1 MKKRK
6 KKQTIKITDMLK
18 KDSKHSS
25 ATADWIQE
33 EMKDSDDFHI
43 KTMEKYPS
51 LLLAYCETLIDE
63 KYIDRTILTK
73 LAEENVKDTDLIN
86 EIPRLFQT
94 TDLSKKLKE
103 EIIHSLLTGSLLFI
117 IDDTIYQLN
126 ILDIPL
132 RNVEETSYESS
143 IRGPRDGFVEDLNTN
158 ISLIRRRLKSSS
170 LAVEIYVLGNR
181 SKTRTAL
188 LYFKDV
194 INPDILQEIKTRISN
209 IDIDIMVS
217 TQQLEEL
224 MKDNPYSL
232 FPLFDSTGRPD
243 FVIQTLN
250 QGRFALIV
258 DGSPTASIA
267 PVNLPMLINSPE
279 DATQKFIY
287 SSFQRILRLFSLFL
301 ATLLPGLWIALVGYN
316 VEQIPYQLVAT
327 ISISR
332 VGLPL
337 SPAQEMFITLVLFEL
352 FNEAGVRL
360 PKAVGQTVAVLGGLI
375 VGDAAIRSGL
385 TSPSMLVVASITFV
399 SSYTLV
405 NQSLTTS
412 ITLTRF
418 LILFLSTFF
427 GLLGFIS
434 GFLGLVIYLATLS
447 SFGVPYLS
455 NFAPFSWKEII
466 GSLLKKPAFFYK
478 KRAAS
483 TMPQS
488 AEREGNE

>member
-1 MKKRK
+1 MKKQK
-6 KKQTIKITDMLK
+6 KKQPIKINDLPK
-18 KDSKHSS
+18 KEAKQSS
-25 ATADWIQE
+25 VLSDWLRE
-33 EMKDSDDFHI
+33 EMKDSDDFLI
-43 KTMEKYPS
+43 KELDMYPS

-73 LAEENVKDTDLIN
+73 FAEENISETDLHT

-94 TDLSKKLKE
+94 TDLSKKPKE
-103 EIIHSLLTGSLLFI
+103 EIMNALLSGSLLFI
-117 IDDTIYQLN
+117 IDDTVYQLK
-126 ILDIPL
+126 ILDISI
-132 RNVEETSYESS
+132 RSVEETSYESS

-158 ISLIRRRLKSSS
+158 ISLIRRRVKSPS
-170 LAVEIYVLGNR
+170 LAVEIYVLGTR
-181 SKTRTAL
+181 SKTRAAL
-188 LYFKDV
+188 IYFKDI
-194 INPDILQEIKTRISN
+194 INADILQDIKRRISN

-224 MKDNPYSL
+224 IKDHPYSL

-243 FVIQTLN
+243 FAVQTLN
-250 QGRFALIV
+250 QGRFALML
-258 DGSPTASIA
+258 DGSPTVSIA

-279 DATQKFIY
+279 DSTQKFIY
-287 SSFQRILRLFSLFL
+287 SSFERLLRLMSLFL

-316 VEQIPYQLVAT
+316 IEQIPYQLVAT
-327 ISISR
+327 IAISR
-332 VGLPL
+332 VGLPI
-337 SPAQEMFITLVLFEL
+337 SPAQEMIITLLLFEL

-360 PKAVGQTVAVLGGLI
+360 PKAVGQTIAVLGGLI

-385 TSPSMLVVASITFV
+385 TSPSMLVVAAITFV

-412 ITLTRF
+412 ITLIRF

-434 GFLGLVIYLATLS
+434 GFLGLAIYLSTLT
-447 SFGVPYLS
+447 SFGVPYLA

-478 KRAAS
+478 NRAAS

-488 AEREGNE
+488 EEREGNK